1 MSLGVTIITLVL
13 SAAAV
18 AMLGWATATGVRS
31 RERPSARAFTALL
44 ATLTLWALLAFG
56 SKLLGLSGESLAST
70 VLELGQ
76 LGCAVAVPGVWTI
89 YVLGYTGRG
98 TGLTW
103 RRIAILFGIALPVLL
118 GGLVIAA
125 GLPTPV
131 VERLLAS
138 LFGTEV
144 LYLAGLFLYATYLLF
159 DISRSHTRVSKRQVA
174 VVTVGVAAPY
184 VLSGVENGIPAV
196 DGGTF
201 SFLVAGGLLAFS
213 VEQYPV
219 MTGFPTTDHV
229 ARERV
234 VEALQ
239 EAMVVLD
246 WENHV
251 LDANATAARLFDC
264 STAAMIGEPV
274 GSAIDGLERADLSA
288 GATGR
293 VTLQTTKGRRQFEFS
308 VSAVDDDQSTGDEG
322 TAPIARTML
331 LRDVT
336 DRQTREQRL
345 TVLNRVLRHNV
356 RNELDVVL
364 ANADHVEDDDLR
376 EGIRE
381 SATDL
386 VALGRKARQA
396 EEVMTT
402 STEPP
407 ERVDVT
413 DVASAVAEEYRTAN
427 PTDDITVTSPD
438 ELVISS
444 HRSIVRQVLSELVD
458 NALTHADG
466 PAQVDVRVRE
476 GVDGMAELVVA
487 DDGPGIPDRE
497 RRILDD
503 GFETQLEHGQGI
515 GLWFVNW
522 AVRQLG
528 GDLDIGE
535 NDPTGSVV
543 TVRLYSAE
551 YSS

>member
-1 MSLGVTIITLVL
+1 V
-13 SAAAV
+13 
-18 AMLGWATATGVRS
+18 
-31 RERPSARAFTALL
+31 
-44 ATLTLWALLAFG
+44 
-56 SKLLGLSGESLAST
+56 
-70 VLELGQ
+70 
-76 LGCAVAVPGVWTI
+76 
-89 YVLGYTGRG
+89 
-98 TGLTW
+98 
-103 RRIAILFGIALPVLL
+103 
-118 GGLVIAA
+118 
-125 GLPTPV
+125 
-131 VERLLAS
+131 
-138 LFGTEV
+138 
-144 LYLAGLFLYATYLLF
+144 
-159 DISRSHTRVSKRQVA
+159 
-174 VVTVGVAAPY
+174 
-184 VLSGVENGIPAV
+184 
-196 DGGTF
+196 
-201 SFLVAGGLLAFS
+201 
-213 VEQYPV
+213 
-219 MTGFPTTDHV
+219 
-229 ARERV
+229 
-234 VEALQ
+234 
-239 EAMVVLD
+239 VVLD
-246 WENHV
+246 WEDHV
-251 LDANATAARLFDC
+251 LDANATTARLFDC
-264 STAAMIGEPV
+264 PAAAMVGEPV

-356 RNELDVVL
+356 RNKLDVVL

-413 DVASAVAEEYRTAN
+413 DVAAAVAEEYRTAN

-476 GVDGMAELVVA
+476 GVDGTAELVVA